1 MSQAVL
7 EGRTN
12 GPYAY
17 ATITSSGSIA
27 YARGAMATVLPGAT
41 AIVGVADG
49 LDMTVGDGA
58 YVRVTGGGGLCQ
70 VYGGAATIE
79 ASNCGIVAVTASGG
93 FGRIEGSNGQVY
105 ASASG
110 ATVIASATDA
120 YAAAE
125 GGAVASM
132 SGYGGQCS
140 LGCKS
145 MVSHCLTPVVTGM
158 VRWGNV
164 YYRRYL
170 SIHVLLW
177 PSIGRYFGRRRE

>member
-7 EGRTN
+7 EGRSN

-41 AIVGVADG
+41 ATVGLADG

-58 YVRVTGGGGLCQ
+58 YVRATGGGGLCQ
-70 VYGGAATIE
+70 IYGGAATIE
-79 ASNCGIVAVTASGG
+79 ATNCGIVAVTASGG
-93 FGRIEGSNGQVY
+93 FGRIEGSNGYVY

-132 SGYGGQCS
+132 TGYGGQCS
-140 LGCKS
+140 LGCES
-145 MVSHCLTPVVTGM
+145 MVPHFSGLVVTDI

-164 YYRRYL
+164 YYRRYF
-170 SIHVLLW
+170 SIHVLLRS
-177 PSIGRYFGRRRE
+177 SIGRYSGRRRE